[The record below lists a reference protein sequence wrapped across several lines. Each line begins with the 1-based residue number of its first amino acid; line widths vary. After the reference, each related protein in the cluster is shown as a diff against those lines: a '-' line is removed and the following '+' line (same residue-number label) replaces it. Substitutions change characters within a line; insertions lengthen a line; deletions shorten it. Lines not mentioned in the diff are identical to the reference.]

1 MDAANPDM
9 IEDDTSR
16 AAVYRMMTTT
26 TTAAV
31 ALEKNGNVDAC
42 LMADKRA
49 SARTLLSTILLHEN
63 NDFSA

>member
-16 AAVYRMMTTT
+16 VEVYRMMMT

-31 ALEKNGNVDAC
+31 ALEKNGDVNAC

-63 NDFSA
+63 NDISA